1 MKNITKITQKNTKIY
16 LFLKNNMKIIPN
28 FKICTFEK
36 APIEDG
42 TGNKFWQKTNKS
54 VPFCIEF
61 IL

>member
-1 MKNITKITQKNTKIY
+1 
-16 LFLKNNMKIIPN
+16 MKIIPN

-61 IL
+61 MHGSDLHRRAIRLSRHSLAVVA